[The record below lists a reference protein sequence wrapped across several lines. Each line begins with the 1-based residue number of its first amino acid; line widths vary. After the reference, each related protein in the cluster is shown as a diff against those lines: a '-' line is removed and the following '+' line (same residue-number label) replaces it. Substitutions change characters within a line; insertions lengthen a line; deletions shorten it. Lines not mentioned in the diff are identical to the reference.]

1 MCKYTHTDWKTC
13 VFLLIAIA
21 GIELSFCIS
30 VLRCGICTSI
40 SISFISYPFELHQC
54 NTLYYFVVCY
64 ILGCKDFSHNLIF
77 RLLVEWG
84 EADIL
89 WILTLFDLTFHPLLH
104 KWQCCV
110 QQFIMIVLIF
120 SLFHLLLYSS
130 YHWIF
135 FSVTISLC
143 SMFLKMQS
151 FLTQINFQVT
161 GWLGACRCSKWVSS
175 VLGTANPDFIQEQF
189 FIM

>member
-1 MCKYTHTDWKTC
+1 MHTRVKIHTHTHTDWKPC

-30 VLRCGICTSI
+30 VLRCGICISI

-64 ILGCKDFSHNLIF
+64 FLECKAFSHNLIF

-89 WILTLFDLTFHPLLH
+89 
-104 KWQCCV
+104 
-110 QQFIMIVLIF
+110 
-120 SLFHLLLYSS
+120 
-130 YHWIF
+130 
-135 FSVTISLC
+135 
-143 SMFLKMQS
+143 
-151 FLTQINFQVT
+151 
-161 GWLGACRCSKWVSS
+161 
-175 VLGTANPDFIQEQF
+175 
-189 FIM
+189 